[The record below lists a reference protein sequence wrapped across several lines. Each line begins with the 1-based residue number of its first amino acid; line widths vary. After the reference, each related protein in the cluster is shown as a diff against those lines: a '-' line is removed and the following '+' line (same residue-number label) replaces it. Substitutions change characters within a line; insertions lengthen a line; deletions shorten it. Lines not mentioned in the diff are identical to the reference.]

1 MSNDSPTAA
10 ASWLDLTTPITDQML
25 HWPDNA
31 PVHIRLTRSIAW
43 GDAANVT
50 ELSLSAHTA
59 THVDAPRHF
68 LADGDDVTKLDL
80 QTLIG
85 PARVVRIEHPQFVT
99 REELE
104 RLLPDIQPG
113 ERLLFR
119 TQNTE
124 RDWARQPFTQDF
136 VKVRAD
142 AAEWLRDHGVV
153 CVGVDYLSVGPADT
167 HKILLGAG
175 ITVIEGLHLAP
186 AAPGRYDIIC
196 LPLLIE
202 GADGAPARIIARF
215 LGDR

>member
-1 MSNDSPTAA
+1 MSDSPT
-10 ASWLDLTTPITDQML
+10 SSPWLDLTTPITDQML

-31 PVHIRLTRSIAW
+31 PVHIRPTRSMDW
-43 GDAANVT
+43 GDPANVT

-68 LADGDDVTKLDL
+68 LADGDDVTQIDL
-80 QTLIG
+80 QTLMG
-85 PARVVRIEHPQFVT
+85 PARVVEIEHERFIT

-104 RLLPDIQPG
+104 KLPNVQPG

-119 TQNTE
+119 TRNSH
-124 RDWARQPFTQDF
+124 RPWATAPFNPDF
-136 VKVRAD
+136 VRVRAD
-142 AAEWLRDHGVV
+142 AAEWLRERQVA

-175 ITVIEGLHLAP
+175 ITVIEGLNLLTV
-186 AAPGRYDIIC
+186 APGRYEIIC

-202 GADGAPARIIARF
+202 GADGAPARIIARKM
-215 LGDR
+215 

>member
-1 MSNDSPTAA
+1 MPHDSPTAA
-10 ASWLDLTTPITDQML
+10 PWLDLTTPITDQML

-31 PVHIRLTRSIAW
+31 PVHIRLTRNMAW

-68 LADGDDVTKLDL
+68 LADGADVTKLDL
-80 QTLIG
+80 NTLIG
-85 PARVVRIEHPQFVT
+85 PARVLRIEHAEFVT
-99 REELE
+99 RAELE
-104 RLLPDIQPG
+104 RLLPDLPPG

-119 TQNTE
+119 TRNTE

-142 AAEWLRDHGVV
+142 AAEWLRDKQVV

-175 ITVIEGLHLAP
+175 ITVIEGLHLQ
-186 AAPGRYDIIC
+186 AAEPGRYDMIC

-202 GADGAPARIIARF
+202 GADGAPARIIAKR
-215 LGDR
+215 L